1 MKIQKLTTQRTL
13 EIKQKFQV
21 THLAAQV
28 LASKQLND
36 EQIYDI
42 LKKPQ
47 LSDPYLAYNLDLVI
61 SRLQQAKLR
70 HEKVMV
76 CGDYDCDG
84 VCATAILVDA
94 LKRYGIQVGFYIPDR
109 FKEGY
114 GLHEHT
120 VEAANQKGY
129 SLLITVDNGV
139 KAHAALRKAK
149 QLNLDVIVSDH
160 HTIEETV
167 ECNVLLHPSLMDDV
181 FSTLSGAGV
190 ALLIARALVGDIKE
204 HIVLACVAA
213 IGDVMCVLKETRAII
228 KLGIQYLQE
237 GVCLPIQLLQ
247 DKKAIWTSQQVA
259 FQIVPK
265 LNAAGRLADRANVN
279 NIVRYLLCND
289 MISLHNMAK
298 QINQINTL
306 RKDLSNQM
314 AQQAQKLIQPQY
326 RFQLLIDES
335 FHEGLNGVVAGR
347 LTEQLQQPVLVASV
361 HQNELKGSIRSI
373 DGVDLRTFFQDC
385 PFLKAYGGH
394 EKAAGIAI
402 LYEDKQRLQ
411 DYVNTKIQTIEIK
424 NEKTYDVIEGNTRYL
439 TISEIESLDCL
450 MPFGEGFQEPLFY
463 LEKMYVKGR
472 KLLQNMH
479 SKWSLEGGFEA
490 MKFHSQ
496 AVKQS
501 PNINT
506 MTFIGTL
513 QVSEFLNQKKINILV
528 KEEFPCEL

>member
-13 EIKQKFQV
+13 EIKEKFHLS
-21 THLAAQV
+21 TLAATV

-61 SRLQQAKLR
+61 SRLQQAKLQ

-84 VCATAILVDA
+84 ICATAILVDA

-120 VEAANQKGY
+120 VEAAYQKGY

-139 KAHAALRKAK
+139 KAHSALRKAK

-160 HTIEETV
+160 HTIEEDV
-167 ECNVLLHPSLMDDV
+167 ECNVLLHPALMEDV
-181 FSTLSGAGV
+181 FATLSGAGV
-190 ALLIARALVGDIKE
+190 ALLIARALVGDVKE

-247 DKKAIWTSQQVA
+247 DKKSIWTSQQVA
-259 FQIVPK
+259 FQVVPK

-279 NIVRYLLCND
+279 NIVRYLLCDD
-289 MISLHNMAK
+289 MMALHNMAK
-298 QINQINTL
+298 QINQINNL

-314 AQQAQKLIQPQY
+314 AHQAKKLIQTQY
-326 RFQLLIDES
+326 RFQILIDES
-335 FHEGLNGVVAGR
+335 FHEGLNGIVAGR

-361 HQNELKGSIRSI
+361 HQDELKGSIRSI
-373 DGVDLRTFFQDC
+373 DGVDLRTFFNDC
-385 PFLKAYGGH
+385 QFLKAYGGH

-402 LYEDKQRLQ
+402 SSADKQLLQ
-411 DYVNTKIQTIEIK
+411 DYVNAKMQTIDIK
-424 NEKTYDVIEGNTRYL
+424 NEKVYDVIEARTKYFN
-439 TISEIESLDCL
+439 IAEIESIDVL

-463 LEKMYVKGR
+463 FEKMPVKST

-479 SKWSLEGGFEA
+479 SKWSLEGGIEA

-496 AVKQS
+496 AVKQYQ
-501 PNINT
+501 NINT

-513 QVSEFLNQKKINILV
+513 QVSEFLNQKKVNILV
-528 KEEFPCEL
+528 KEEISCE